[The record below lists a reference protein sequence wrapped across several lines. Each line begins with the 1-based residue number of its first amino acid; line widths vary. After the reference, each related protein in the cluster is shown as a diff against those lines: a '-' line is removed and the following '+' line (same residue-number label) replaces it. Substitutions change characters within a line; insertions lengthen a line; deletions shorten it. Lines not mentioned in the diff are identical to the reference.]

1 MTDCRTTLVTTTAA
15 VADPLRSAGKR
26 RACRLFGVPRRPRG
40 SNWPVLISR
49 SPPRPRWCDEI
60 EIFMAGGSVTIVGHN
75 AASVDLGTMSAG
87 GHFAHGRGLVL
98 AGDVSGPLQELGWN
112 YFDSEEKHW

>member
-1 MTDCRTTLVTTTAA
+1 M
-15 VADPLRSAGKR
+15 
-26 RACRLFGVPRRPRG
+26 
-40 SNWPVLISR
+40 
-49 SPPRPRWCDEI
+49 
-60 EIFMAGGSVTIVGHN
+60 TIVGHN